1 VWEVTSRLWCRP
13 VADGSPA
20 GTFSSGEEF
29 TGLAVLEKLMG
40 PDVRV
45 DRLGDL
51 FDDHAERWRSLVLH
65 SQQAQRLVR
74 RLTADAPTF
83 LTTDAGDRRW
93 GRVATVLSGHTY
105 FLVGPVENVHLQYAA
120 GGGRNEE
127 PVADVSPDAPP
138 IR

>member
-1 VWEVTSRLWCRP
+1 MWEVTSRLWWRP

-20 GTFSSGEEF
+20 GTISSGEEF
-29 TGLAVLEKLMG
+29 TGPAVLEKLMG

-45 DRLGDL
+45 DRLGVL
-51 FDDHAERWRSLVLH
+51 FDDHPERWRSLVLH
-65 SQQAQRLVR
+65 SQQAQRLAR
-74 RLTADAPTF
+74 RVTADAPTF

-93 GRVATVLSGHTY
+93 GRVATVLSGHAY
-105 FLVGPVENVHLQYAA
+105 FLVGPEENLHQQHAA